1 MKQTLHTSRRAFKLA
16 LLCLMA
22 FVTWGGNY
30 CIAQETAYKTLSF
43 PDGNSKRVQ
52 SYTDTWSATISG
64 FTWEIVKFNNNNSGW
79 KFIRAGSKKN
89 ASVAKIKNETPFD
102 RAIGKVV
109 VDIAEIENTQIKNI
123 NSIKF
128 EVSSDGFQTIDQT
141 ITITSDFNNIEK
153 HTFVVSNPRVG
164 QYFRLTFDLKQGSG
178 NGFVQINKVEYYEDA
193 SNKTATSLSFDA
205 PSYTISKD
213 QTLQQRPTLKADEQ
227 TLSGKT
233 ITWSSDNEKVAT
245 VDVATGIVTGVGLGK
260 AKITAKFAGDDEYKS
275 STASYEIIVKGA
287 PALSFPEASYNI
299 FANDKFAAPKLT
311 KSPADVVVTYSSS
324 DEKVATVEASTGEVT
339 IVGAGTA
346 KITATSQVTDVY
358 EEAQASYDLV
368 VTKFT
373 PKLSFPQT
381 SYTIEMGDAF
391 SAPKLGGLPEGV
403 TPVYTSSKE
412 EVATVDEATGKVNIV
427 GVGTTTITVT
437 SPETG
442 IYEGAT
448 ASYVLTVNRA
458 TTRKVTFDF
467 ANQVDVS
474 NIEEDGVCLK
484 FEKAGS
490 QNEPYWNASGHIRF
504 YKLSVITITAN
515 SNIKNVKFEFVGA
528 DKIKSAVTN
537 PGNYA
542 ANVWNFSDVKAKTG
556 TLKNNGSVAKIKK
569 IIVTT
574 ELPTS
579 VGTITIATPEGFGT
593 YYNSNSY
600 ILPEGLTAFG
610 YTKANTDGTLVKTE
624 EFTGGD
630 VVPANAALVV
640 KGNEG
645 DYECYATDQV
655 ATKTLEGNLLKG
667 VAKATTVEKAEGF
680 KRYVLTTVNNV
691 LGFYRTKSGNIKVPA
706 NRAYLEL
713 TEAQAQAVSFF
724 QLDGETTG
732 IENATAT
739 TKEAPKAI
747 YTLSGVRLKA
757 TTTQGL
763 PAGAYVVNGKV
774 VIVK

>member
-1 MKQTLHTSRRAFKLA
+1 M
-16 LLCLMA
+16 LMLIG
-22 FVTWGGNY
+22 GGNY
-30 CIAQETAYKTLSF
+30 CLAQEVTL
-43 PDGNSKRVQ
+43 D
-52 SYTDTWSATISG
+52 
-64 FTWEIVKFNNNNSGW
+64 FTQNGW
-79 KFIRAGSKKN
+79 KLPVGSTKAATKGEYTYN
-89 ASVAKIKNETPFD
+89 GV
-102 RAIGKVV
+102 
-109 VDIAEIENTQIKNI
+109 
-123 NSIKF
+123 
-128 EVSSDGFQTIDQT
+128 TI
-141 ITITSDFNNIEK
+141 
-153 HTFVVSNPRVG
+153 
-164 QYFRLTFDLKQGSG
+164 
-178 NGFVQINKVEYYEDA
+178 
-193 SNKTATSLSFDA
+193 SFDA
-205 PSYTISKD
+205 PKGFYYGSKYLMLKGKGGIGKLTLPAFNFAVEKIEVGGNSNASGSTKENIYVGSTAVSTEKIGSVNTNTFVINK
-213 QTLQQRPTLKADEQ
+213 QYQAVGNRYTLQVSAANAQITYIKIYKRAVDLTATTLTLSAIPTEPIAINGTFSSTPTLKAGEQ

-245 VDVATGIVTGVGLGK
+245 VDANGTVKGVGLGK
-260 AKITAKFAGDDEYKS
+260 ANITATFAGDEVYEASK
-275 STASYEIIVKGA
+275 ASYEIKVKGA
-287 PALSFPEASYNI
+287 PALSFPEKSYNI
-299 FANDKFAAPKLT
+299 FANDKFTAPVLT
-311 KSPADVVVTYSSS
+311 KSPADVEVKYSSS
-324 DEKVATVEASTGEVT
+324 DEKVATVDASTGEVS
-339 IVGAGTA
+339 IVGAGTT
-346 KITATSQVTDVY
+346 KITATSVVTDVY
-358 EEAQASYDLV
+358 EVASASYDLV

-381 SYTIEMGDAF
+381 SYTIKMGDAF
-391 SAPKLGGLPEGV
+391 APKLEGLPEDV
-403 TPVYTSSKE
+403 TPEYTSSNE
-412 EVATVDEATGKVNIV
+412 EVATIDAATGEVKTV

-437 SPETG
+437 SPNTD

-458 TTRKVTFDF
+458 TSKEVTIDFSGYKNGDEVKNENVNGITMTFD
-467 ANQVDVS
+467 ANGGISPKWYTTGNAVRLYAKNVLTISSVS
-474 NIEEDGVCLK
+474 
-484 FEKAGS
+484 
-490 QNEPYWNASGHIRF
+490 R
-504 YKLSVITITAN
+504 
-515 SNIKNVKFEFVGA
+515 IKNVEFIFSPDEET
-528 DKIKSAVTN
+528 DKIKYITSENTALSAGVYNAKNNTWDLSD
-537 PGNYA
+537 
-542 ANVWNFSDVKAKTG
+542 ANEKVV
-556 TLKNNGSVAKIKK
+556 TLKNTLSSGHFRIQK

-574 ELPTS
+574 DIS
-579 VGTITIATPEGFGT
+579 VGTITIATSEGFGT

-610 YTKANTDGTLVKTE
+610 YKEANTDGTLVKTDV
-624 EFTGGD
+624 FNAGD

-640 KGNEG
+640 KGNTG

-680 KRYVLTTVNNV
+680 KRYVLTKVNGL

-713 TEAQAQAVSFF
+713 TKAQAQAVSFF